1 VRKLKV
7 RPRLLKA
14 KVLALAVA
22 MLSTVPAA
30 VYAQTTTSPYI
41 PELRPEVPDFLKPI
55 VERGLNL
62 LYGLGWLVVIGM
74 FIYGGIEWARG
85 DAEKGKKIIGG
96 AIIGAIILAVAP
108 LFIRWLLGG

>member
-1 VRKLKV
+1 MGLKKRFVKLLV
-7 RPRLLKA
+7 A
-14 KVLALAVA
+14 VGGVLGILPVAV
-22 MLSTVPAA
+22 VH
-30 VYAQTTTSPYI
+30 AQTTTSPYI

-62 LYGLGWLVVIGM
+62 LYGLGWFVVIAM

>member
-1 VRKLKV
+1 MGLKKRFV
-7 RPRLLKA
+7 
-14 KVLALAVA
+14 KVLVAVGGV
-22 MLSTVPAA
+22 LSTLPVAT
-30 VYAQTTTSPYI
+30 VHAQTTTYI

-62 LYGLGWLVVIGM
+62 LYGLGWFVVIGM
-74 FIYGGIEWARG
+74 FIYGGVEWARG